1 MGLKGIGLF
10 VIALGVA
17 APQIASAHARLITP
31 KPRNNDPGIK
41 TGPCGGVARTA
52 TPTTYSVGATV
63 TVNWEET
70 IGHQGCFQIALS
82 EANDQNFTLLKQIN
96 DPAGG
101 GPSTKYT
108 ETVTLPAGVTC
119 DACTLVMRQLM
130 QGAPCPNNAD
140 PALAAQ
146 GTYYSCA
153 DIKIVEGDAGPVDPP
168 DDEDGGT
175 SSSSSSSSGGTTT
188 VPTDGG
194 GRTTDPDDDDDVAPS
209 RNLRAGQG
217 DGCNVGSGAAG
228 GVSFFVTAGIAV
240 MALRRRRRR

>member
-1 MGLKGIGLF
+1 MGLKGIGLL
-10 VIALGVA
+10 VIAIGVA
-17 APQIASAHARLITP
+17 APQLASAHARLMSP
-31 KPRNNDPGIK
+31 KPRNNSDALK

-52 TPTTYSVGATV
+52 APTTYSVGSTV

-108 ETVTLPAGVTC
+108 DTVKLPDGVTC
-119 DACTLVMRQLM
+119 NDCTLVLRQLM
-130 QGAPCPNNAD
+130 QGAPCPNNAN
-140 PALAAQ
+140 PAQAAQ

-153 DIKIVEGDAGPVDPP
+153 DIKIVEGDAGPIEPP
-168 DDEDGGT
+168 VDEDGGT
-175 SSSSSSSSGGTTT
+175 TSSSSSGGTTT

-194 GRTTDPDDDDDVAPS
+194 GKTTDPDDDDEASPS

-217 DGCNVGSGAAG
+217 EGCNVGSGAAG

>member
-1 MGLKGIGLF
+1 MGLKGIGLL

-17 APQIASAHARLITP
+17 APQMASAHARLTSP
-31 KPRNNDPGIK
+31 KPRNNSDALK
-41 TGPCGGVARTA
+41 SAPCGGVARTA
-52 TPTTYSVGATV
+52 TATTYSVGSTI

-82 EANDQNFTLLKQIN
+82 EANDQNFTLLKQIP

-101 GPSTKYT
+101 NQTYT
-108 ETVTLPAGVTC
+108 DTVKLPDGVTC

-130 QGAPCPNNAD
+130 QGGPCPDNAD

-153 DIKIVEGDAGPVDPP
+153 DIKIVEGDAGPIDPP
-168 DDEDGGT
+168 EGEDAGGT
-175 SSSSSSSSGGTTT
+175 TSSSSSGGTTT

-194 GRTTDPDDDDDVAPS
+194 GKTTDPSDDDEAAPS

-228 GVSFFVTAGIAV
+228 GFSFFVTAGLAV